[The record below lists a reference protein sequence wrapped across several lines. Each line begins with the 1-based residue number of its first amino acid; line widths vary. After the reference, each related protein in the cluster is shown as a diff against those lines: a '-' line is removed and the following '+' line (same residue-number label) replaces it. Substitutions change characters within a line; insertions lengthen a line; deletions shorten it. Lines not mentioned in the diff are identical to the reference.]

1 LKDRILLAEKVPS
14 SLNALAV
21 SLSAMHLIFYKHAF
35 LPDPLALPSH
45 KPKTLT
51 PDKLPKTLTPDKL
64 PDTSTPDKLPKTLTP
79 DKLPKTSTP
88 DIYKECKTSTP
99 ETEKSP
105 SGSRIMKNATEAYPP
120 NVGRIFALQ
129 FGFTLYDLCVMLYA
143 GEHAPSA
150 WVHHL
155 VTLSGTFLI
164 QKLRTAAFYPCLFA
178 VTEIS
183 VVFSNIVWVMHKLR
197 ADAISRRVVGCALA
211 ARAAAFI
218 VFRLTSLPAALLY
231 TYRAER
237 NIQSNSVYGVSQTG
251 KHGISQK
258 NGVLKAESARAKVL
272 QVIWEKVKRLP
283 LSVSVPSIVN
293 MLVLG
298 GLNVYW
304 TRMTVAAYFRHVS
317 RQRVKADLVHHI

>member
-1 LKDRILLAEKVPS
+1 MCD
-14 SLNALAV
+14 ALRRGARAIGLGTPPGHTLGH
-21 SLSAMHLIFYKHAF
+21 LSHPKTAHGRF
-35 LPDPLALPSH
+35 LPMPVCRYHLPPTH
-45 KPKTLT
+45 
-51 PDKLPKTLTPDKL
+51 
-64 PDTSTPDKLPKTLTP
+64 
-79 DKLPKTSTP
+79 
-88 DIYKECKTSTP
+88 
-99 ETEKSP
+99 SP
-105 SGSRIMKNATEAYPP
+105 
-120 NVGRIFALQ
+120 V
-129 FGFTLYDLCVMLYA
+129 
-143 GEHAPSA
+143 
-150 WVHHL
+150 
-155 VTLSGTFLI
+155 
-164 QKLRTAAFYPCLFA
+164 

-298 GLNVYW
+298 VCETLKSSYPAFTCAGSECILDPDDGC
-304 TRMTVAAYFRHVS
+304 RILSPRFPAAC
-317 RQRVKADLVHHI
+317 QG